1 MILISVF
8 VAVMSAPIYA
18 ILGLLTNTV
27 LLAPTVEEVKRDEED
42 VRERRMS
49 AVQLV
54 NQQLAV
60 NAAGSVGKNSN
71 PIQTADTIVPRVR
84 AFSLCSTIND
94 DLHENQRAVLKA
106 ARSSRL
112 QLGVGGTGGL
122 GSGGLGLPGTAAGLD
137 KFDNPDELLRDLSEH
152 ACTLSGR
159 ERDRFLSQWPV
170 LRPHAE
176 AKCVREEA
184 LRTELAAVV
193 EESNKWKKKMKKAPT
208 SHKGVY
214 LLELFV
220 KDLIG
225 RTSRKSKIFLNQVQ
239 TKHVEDKFVV
249 TWGAKCLAITALIL
263 LNIFFIFTCMLYGR
277 RQGNVSCSMV
287 LCLGANSVFC

>member
-1 MILISVF
+1 
-8 VAVMSAPIYA
+8 MSAPIYV
-18 ILGLLTNTV
+18 ILSVLIDMI
-27 LLAPTVEEVKRDEED
+27 LLAPTVEEVKQHEED
-42 VRERRMS
+42 VGEMRM
-49 AVQLV
+49 VVMQRV

-60 NAAGSVGKNSN
+60 NAAEFAGTNDIAN
-71 PIQTADTIVPRVR
+71 PTETTNTIVPRVR
-84 AFSLCSTIND
+84 AFSVCSTMNE
-94 DLHENQRAVLKA
+94 DLQENQRAVLKA
-106 ARSSRL
+106 ARTSRL

-184 LRTELAAVV
+184 LRAELAAVV
-193 EESNKWKKKMKKAPT
+193 EESNNWKKKMKKAPT

-225 RTSRKSKIFLNQVQ
+225 RTSRKSKIFLNQVA
-239 TKHVEDKFVV
+239 TKHVEDKYVV

-277 RQGNVSCSMV
+277 RQGIVSFIV
-287 LCLGANSVFC
+287 ALG